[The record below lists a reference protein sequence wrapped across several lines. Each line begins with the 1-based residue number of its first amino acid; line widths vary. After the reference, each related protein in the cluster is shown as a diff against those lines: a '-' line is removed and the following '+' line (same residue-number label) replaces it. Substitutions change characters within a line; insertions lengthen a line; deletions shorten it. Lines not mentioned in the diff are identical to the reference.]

1 MKEGQK
7 FFALDQSLKGKGNEK
22 KKKRARRKKEREE
35 KKTKDVILVLI
46 MATLETVTLPKILL
60 DIQNVLCQ
68 NFEINSKLDI
78 SLLYIPLLF
87 SR

>member
-22 KKKRARRKKEREE
+22 KKRARRKKEREE
-35 KKTKDVILVLI
+35 KKTKDAILVLI

-68 NFEINSKLDI
+68 NFKINSKLDI

>member
-22 KKKRARRKKEREE
+22 KKRARRKKEREE
-35 KKTKDVILVLI
+35 KKTKDAILVLI

-60 DIQNVLCQ
+60 DIQNVPCQ
-68 NFEINSKLDI
+68 NFKINSKLDI

>member
-1 MKEGQK
+1 M
-7 FFALDQSLKGKGNEK
+7 KGKGKEK
-22 KKKRARRKKEREE
+22 KKTARRKKEREE
-35 KKTKDVILVLI
+35 KEAKDAILVLI
-46 MATLETVTLPKILL
+46 MATLEKVTLPKILL

-68 NFEINSKLDI
+68 NFKINSKLDI

>member
-1 MKEGQK
+1 MRSIRARKEK
-7 FFALDQSLKGKGNEK
+7 ETR

-35 KKTKDVILVLI
+35 KKTKDVILVLT

-68 NFEINSKLDI
+68 NFKINSKLDY

>member
-22 KKKRARRKKEREE
+22 KKRARRKKEREE
-35 KKTKDVILVLI
+35 KKTKDAILVLI

-60 DIQNVLCQ
+60 
-68 NFEINSKLDI
+68 
-78 SLLYIPLLF
+78 
-87 SR
+87 

>member
-22 KKKRARRKKEREE
+22 KKRARRKKEREE
-35 KKTKDVILVLI
+35 KKTKDVILVLT

-68 NFEINSKLDI
+68 NFKINSKLDI

>member
-22 KKKRARRKKEREE
+22 KKRARRKKEREE
-35 KKTKDVILVLI
+35 KKTKDAILVLI

-68 NFEINSKLDI
+68 NFKINSKLDI
-78 SLLYIPLLF
+78 SLLHIPLLF

>member
-7 FFALDQSLKGKGNEK
+7 FFALDQSLKGKGKEK

-35 KKTKDVILVLI
+35 KKTKDAILVLI

-68 NFEINSKLDI
+68 NFKINSKLDI